1 MISDEITPSEAQE
14 QDVLI
19 MEQEGQMFWESCI
32 EDFKKKLTPQTFA
45 AWLNPIRSKGYNPS
59 TCVLHLIFPTNA
71 KAAYFNDNYK
81 ATVCSMASTKW
92 GKSVKIKNHVENRKV
107 HKDVIA
113 FKTDVALSQ
122 PKLPFWDE
130 SFRARPNLLVRSAFI
145 TCSNKRVHHKKLHPI
160 ASYKNQQFSFMGE
173 TLTVSD
179 GEVLDLLIHLA
190 REQPL
195 GDHVE
200 FTAHSFLKALGRGAK
215 NKLGESDYE
224 NLREQF
230 NRLVGATIEIKLI
243 NEKFTYTGH
252 LIDSLY
258 KDDDTG
264 RYVVVFGQKLLGLF
278 DNGYT
283 KIDYERKAMLGR
295 ANLAKWLYDF
305 YSSHAKPYSIKVET
319 LLELSGSEASVKS
332 FKQKLKN
339 GLLKIQ
345 ECGLIKEFTINDATN
360 LVYVE
365 KQATAKR
372 L

>member
-1 MISDEITPSEAQE
+1 MNFDEITPLKIAQE
-14 QDVLI
+14 QDGL
-19 MEQEGQMFWESCI
+19 MEQEGRLFWESCI
-32 EDFKKKLTPQTFA
+32 EEFKKKVTPQVLK
-45 AWLNPIRSKGYNPS
+45 AWLNPITAKGYNPN
-59 TCVLHLIFPTNA
+59 TRVLHLVFPTNA
-71 KAAYFNDNYK
+71 KAAYFDDNYRDV
-81 ATVCSMASTKW
+81 VCSMASLKW
-92 GKSVKIKNHVENRKV
+92 EVRVKIKNHVENNKLN
-107 HKDVIA
+107 KDVIS
-113 FKTDVALSQ
+113 FKTEVALSQ

-130 SFRARPNLLVRSAFI
+130 SVRARPNLLVRSAFI
-145 TCSNKRVHHKKLHPI
+145 TCSNKRVHYKKLHPI

-200 FTAHSFLKALGRGAK
+200 FTAHSFLKTLGRGSK

-258 KDDDTG
+258 KDDNTG

-332 FKQKLKN
+332 FKQKLKI
-339 GLLKIQ
+339 GLSKIQ

-365 KQATAKR
+365 KQVTAKR